1 MAETITH
8 ELALHG
14 SDLDKIIKTY
24 EKDGIEAV
32 KKLFASDP
40 EGDMDH
46 ESLAKQDKK
55 HEGVSNYNQV
65 KKELINKYPS
75 IKKCLIVS
83 KRNMKK
89 FLEINSF
96 ALIMIVAALLMLL
109 SSCHG
114 NRKRLSSNEESSFLI
129 TYSKK
134 EIVIESTKSNGVVD
148 HFFYKNGEYFASSD
162 SILFFSTLK
171 DTILNVTSYEKKYKI
186 IIKKERDG
194 VYKTSSYYVN
204 DKGSLYFMISYSYDS
219 KSLLSR
225 LEIFRS
231 E

>member
-1 MAETITH
+1 MG
-8 ELALHG
+8 G
-14 SDLDKIIKTY
+14 SLT
-24 EKDGIEAV
+24 
-32 KKLFASDP
+32 
-40 EGDMDH
+40 
-46 ESLAKQDKK
+46 
-55 HEGVSNYNQV
+55 
-65 KKELINKYPS
+65 
-75 IKKCLIVS
+75 VS

-129 TYSKK
+129 TYSQK

-162 SILFFSTLK
+162 SVLFFSTVK
-171 DTILNVTSYEKKYKI
+171 DTILNVTSYETKYKI

-219 KSLLSR
+219 KYR
-225 LEIFRS
+225 IFQIEKCS
-231 E
+231 NVVYQ

>member
-1 MAETITH
+1 
-8 ELALHG
+8 
-14 SDLDKIIKTY
+14 
-24 EKDGIEAV
+24 
-32 KKLFASDP
+32 
-40 EGDMDH
+40 
-46 ESLAKQDKK
+46 
-55 HEGVSNYNQV
+55 
-65 KKELINKYPS
+65 
-75 IKKCLIVS
+75 
-83 KRNMKK
+83 MKK

-162 SILFFSTLK
+162 SILFFSTVK
-171 DTILNVTSYEKKYKI
+171 DTILNVKSYEKKYKI
-186 IIKKERDG
+186 IINKERDG

-219 KSLLSR
+219 KYR
-225 LEIFRS
+225 IFQIEKGS
-231 E
+231 NVVYQ

>member
-1 MAETITH
+1 
-8 ELALHG
+8 
-14 SDLDKIIKTY
+14 
-24 EKDGIEAV
+24 
-32 KKLFASDP
+32 
-40 EGDMDH
+40 
-46 ESLAKQDKK
+46 
-55 HEGVSNYNQV
+55 
-65 KKELINKYPS
+65 
-75 IKKCLIVS
+75 
-83 KRNMKK
+83 MKK

-171 DTILNVTSYEKKYKI
+171 DTILNVTIYEKKI
-186 IIKKERDG
+186 QNNNKERDG

-219 KSLLSR
+219 KYQ
-225 LEIFRS
+225 IFQIEKGS
-231 E
+231 NVVYQ

>member
-1 MAETITH
+1 MALRRE
-8 ELALHG
+8 
-14 SDLDKIIKTY
+14 SPSK
-24 EKDGIEAV
+24 
-32 KKLFASDP
+32 
-40 EGDMDH
+40 
-46 ESLAKQDKK
+46 SLAKQDKK
-55 HEGVSNYNQV
+55 HVGVSNYNQV

-75 IKKCLIVS
+75 IKKCLTVS

-96 ALIMIVAALLMLL
+96 ALIMIVAAALLMLL

-219 KSLLSR
+219 KYQ
-225 LEIFRS
+225 IFQIEKGS
-231 E
+231 NVMYQ

>member
-1 MAETITH
+1 M
-8 ELALHG
+8 
-14 SDLDKIIKTY
+14 
-24 EKDGIEAV
+24 
-32 KKLFASDP
+32 
-40 EGDMDH
+40 
-46 ESLAKQDKK
+46 
-55 HEGVSNYNQV
+55 
-65 KKELINKYPS
+65 
-75 IKKCLIVS
+75 S

-162 SILFFSTLK
+162 SILFFSTVK
-171 DTILNVTSYEKKYKI
+171 DTILNVTSYEQKYKI

-204 DKGSLYFMISYSYDS
+204 DKGSLYFLISYSYDS
-219 KSLLSR
+219 KYQ
-225 LEIFRS
+225 IFQIEKGS
-231 E
+231 NVVYQ

>member
-1 MAETITH
+1 MALRRE
-8 ELALHG
+8 
-14 SDLDKIIKTY
+14 SPSK
-24 EKDGIEAV
+24 
-32 KKLFASDP
+32 
-40 EGDMDH
+40 
-46 ESLAKQDKK
+46 SLAKQNKK
-55 HEGVSNYNQV
+55 HVGVSNYNQV

-75 IKKCLIVS
+75 IKKCLTVS

-96 ALIMIVAALLMLL
+96 ALIMIVAAALLMLL

-162 SILFFSTLK
+162 SVLFFSTVK

-204 DKGSLYFMISYSYDS
+204 DMGSLYFLISYSYDS
-219 KSLLSR
+219 KYQ
-225 LEIFRS
+225 IFQIEKGS
-231 E
+231 NVVYQ